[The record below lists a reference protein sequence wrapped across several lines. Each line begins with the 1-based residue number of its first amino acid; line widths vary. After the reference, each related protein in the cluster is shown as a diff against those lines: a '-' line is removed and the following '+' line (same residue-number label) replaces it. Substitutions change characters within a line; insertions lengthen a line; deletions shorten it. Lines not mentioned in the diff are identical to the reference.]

1 MTLRDRL
8 WGLRREPLVH
18 FLLGGFAIFLFFAWR
33 GTEVDPASRTV
44 VIDEAQVESL
54 AGQFAQTFRRPPTP
68 REIDGLIRD
77 HVKEEVYYREARRL
91 GLDTDDPVI
100 RQRLR
105 QKMEYFARSSVE
117 NAQPSDAQLMK
128 LIAANP
134 AKYGGSARI
143 SFDQVY
149 LGQGDPAFVAARAK
163 DLLARLRRGA
173 DWKQIGEPLS
183 VQDSMERATPG
194 EIERQF
200 GDRFASELAGLADKP
215 SSQWRGPVLSGYGAH
230 LVRVRAVAAS
240 VAPKLAEVR
249 QQVENDWRAAT
260 IEAREA
266 EAYQTLLDSYKIRIE
281 KP

>member
-200 GDRFASELAGLADKP
+200 GDRFASELAGLVGKP

-266 EAYQTLLDSYKIRIE
+266 EAYQALLDSYKIRIE